1 MVVIGPQVSTD
12 PIGTTTEEQKNMFGA
27 SRTAGALALFIAG
40 SFRPNKCLRRW
51 PLAGTLLTAL
61 ALTLPGTALAD
72 TMTLSISPE
81 ATEEVTSE
89 VTYTASSVEK
99 TLATVDVNNPGVPC
113 APDPEAD
120 NGYTIV
126 EPGILT
132 PFNIGEFSGAGNYEF
147 PSAGAYTVCGWLSI
161 PGSLAYPDDG
171 PVTAAASLPLNVRLP
186 TISLSLRFPR
196 PVHADQRFAL
206 ELVATSEVKR
216 EVVVEAMPYTKYG
229 CPVNYAA
236 SNEPH
241 IIDTEVNGG
250 PTTTTVDVNALRD
263 GEYIFC
269 AWADPYED
277 NGLHPEATTSVVLDL
292 SGHQAKKIHKHKTR
306 KKQQRRH
313 RK

>member
-1 MVVIGPQVSTD
+1 
-12 PIGTTTEEQKNMFGA
+12 MFGT

-40 SFRPNKCLRRW
+40 SFGPNKCRQTPGSSHRIYPPIGSQLRPGQTDTRSKGHVSRTPAGTSLRRW
-51 PLAGTLLTAL
+51 PLAGTFLTAL

-99 TLATVDVNNPGVPC
+99 TFATVDVNNPGVPC

-120 NGYTIV
+120 NGHTIV

-171 PVTAAASLPLNVRLP
+171 PVTAAASLPLNVRRRRSRCRCASRDRS
-186 TISLSLRFPR
+186 TSISSSRWSSSR
-196 PVHADQRFAL
+196 PARSSAR
-206 ELVATSEVKR
+206 SSSR
-216 EVVVEAMPYTKYG
+216 G
-229 CPVNYAA
+229 CSTPNTAA
-236 SNEPH
+236 
-241 IIDTEVNGG
+241 
-250 PTTTTVDVNALRD
+250 R
-263 GEYIFC
+263 
-269 AWADPYED
+269 
-277 NGLHPEATTSVVLDL
+277 
-292 SGHQAKKIHKHKTR
+292 
-306 KKQQRRH
+306 
-313 RK
+313 